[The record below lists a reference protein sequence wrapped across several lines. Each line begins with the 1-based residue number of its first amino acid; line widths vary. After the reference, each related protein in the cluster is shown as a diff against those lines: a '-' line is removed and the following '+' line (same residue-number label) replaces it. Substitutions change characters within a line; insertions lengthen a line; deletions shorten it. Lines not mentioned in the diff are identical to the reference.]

1 MEPFL
6 DFFPCRSRLDV
17 VRTQIMAIDLY
28 FLPPQPS
35 TSISFSL
42 DLKCQM
48 NDDRVDQRGSIF
60 IIVNL
65 FLKQEG
71 RKSLHESKRKETEK
85 KEKEQGKRVERERE
99 ISKRDRKKLTGKEG
113 NERPD
118 FVLFFTFL
126 DWTPTLNQKSK
137 KKVGKWS
144 CERLDLIKKFL
155 IKEDMNKYIECV
167 G

>member
-1 MEPFL
+1 
-6 DFFPCRSRLDV
+6 
-17 VRTQIMAIDLY
+17 MAIDLY
-28 FLPPQPS
+28 FLPPQLS

-85 KEKEQGKRVERERE
+85 KGEQEQEKIERNVEERQ
-99 ISKRDRKKLTGKEG
+99 KKLTGKEG

-126 DWTPTLNQKSK
+126 D
-137 KKVGKWS
+137 
-144 CERLDLIKKFL
+144 
-155 IKEDMNKYIECV
+155 
-167 G
+167 